1 MGGGPPEGRGPR
13 RGPRPAL
20 DRLGQPRVLCVRLAA
35 AGPRGRRRPQE
46 RPECLL
52 ARGIGCSGPSGGP
65 SARSPRSPGLL
76 HRASPAP
83 VPARGCVSRSCVA
96 CWGLLDPLLSSL
108 PGSPGPPPPGLPAVL
123 RPPHG
128 PPARA
133 GVPLCRAGPVVG
145 AHCPLLPLEG
155 VQGASIFSF
164 RALPVRPVHTPPEQ
178 VNRAPRPALCRRVPQ
193 AIAGLCAVQER
204 RAGWS
209 PRAGAA
215 RRRGTGLG
223 RAAGR
228 GARRG
233 ARLEAVSAGPPG
245 AAARRCPAGQ
255 PRGWRPAAGVPL
267 VLARRALAPG
277 PVG

>member
-35 AGPRGRRRPQE
+35 AGAQERRRPQE

-65 SARSPRSPGLL
+65 SALSPRSPGLL

-83 VPARGCVSRSCVA
+83 VPARGRVSRSCVA
-96 CWGLLDPLLSSL
+96 CWRRWASL
-108 PGSPGPPPPGLPAVL
+108 PPSLSGSPGPPPPGPL
-123 RPPHG
+123 RSCAAPLRTRASLCARQTRWWACTAPWPP
-128 PPARA
+128 
-133 GVPLCRAGPVVG
+133 LG
-145 AHCPLLPLEG
+145 APCTP
-155 VQGASIFSF
+155 SIFSF
-164 RALPVRPVHTPPEQ
+164 RALPVCLPRTPPEQ
-178 VNRAPRPALCRRVPQ
+178 VGRAPRPALCRRVPQ

>member
-20 DRLGQPRVLCVRLAA
+20 RTEAA
-35 AGPRGRRRPQE
+35 PDAGCAP
-46 RPECLL
+46 
-52 ARGIGCSGPSGGP
+52 GCSGGTGVQEAAGETGVFTGPGDRLLWAVRGP
-65 SARSPRSPGLL
+65 SALSPRSPAPCLPGARPRTWACLPVVRGLL
-76 HRASPAP
+76 GALGLPAGLSVWIPRA
-83 VPARGCVSRSCVA
+83 V
-96 CWGLLDPLLSSL
+96 
-108 PGSPGPPPPGLPAVL
+108 SPGPPCGAVQ
-123 RPPHG
+123 HT
-128 PPARA
+128 RA
-133 GVPLCRAGPVVG
+133 PCACR
-145 AHCPLLPLEG
+145 CPS
-155 VQGASIFSF
+155 VQGRPGGGRALPPCYPSVPRAASIFSF
-164 RALPVRPVHTPPEQ
+164 RALPVWPMHAPPEQ

-209 PRAGAA
+209 PRAAAA

>member
-20 DRLGQPRVLCVRLAA
+20 RTEAA
-35 AGPRGRRRPQE
+35 PDAGCAP
-46 RPECLL
+46 
-52 ARGIGCSGPSGGP
+52 GCSGGTGVQEAAGETGVFTGP
-65 SARSPRSPGLL
+65 GDRLL
-76 HRASPAP
+76 WAVRGSFRALPA
-83 VPARGCVSRSCVA
+83 
-96 CWGLLDPLLSSL
+96 
-108 PGSPGPPPPGLPAVL
+108 LPAVPCTVPPR
-123 RPPHG
+123 RPSPHVG
-128 PPARA
+128 VSPGRAWPAGGA
-133 GVPLCRAGPVVG
+133 GSPCWPLCLDPPGRLPRASLRRCAAHAGPLRVPVSLCAG
-145 AHCPLLPLEG
+145 QARWWACTAPCCPSVPRA
-155 VQGASIFSF
+155 ASIFSF
-164 RALPVRPVHTPPEQ
+164 RALPVWPMHAPPEQ

-209 PRAGAA
+209 PRAAAA

>member
-13 RGPRPAL
+13 RAPDRPWTDPVAAPGAVRAPGCSGGTGAQEAPGETRVLEGSALAAPVSSAGPRPRAPPRPLCASPPCAPCLCTLPQGKTVAL
-20 DRLGQPRVLCVRLAA
+20 HRPRGLLAA
-35 AGPRGRRRPQE
+35 LP
-46 RPECLL
+46 
-52 ARGIGCSGPSGGP
+52 PSL
-65 SARSPRSPGLL
+65 RWSPPA
-76 HRASPAP
+76 ASL
-83 VPARGCVSRSCVA
+83 RSCA
-96 CWGLLDPLLSSL
+96 PRTGPLRVPVSLCAGQARWWARTAPCCPSEHPALHQSSL
-108 PGSPGPPPPGLPAVL
+108 SAPCLSAP
-123 RPPHG
+123 
-128 PPARA
+128 
-133 GVPLCRAGPVVG
+133 
-145 AHCPLLPLEG
+145 
-155 VQGASIFSF
+155 
-164 RALPVRPVHTPPEQ
+164 HTPPEQ